1 MHTQNTL
8 SLLGGCSVSMN
19 DLEYIT
25 EKVFLLEAKDEVS
38 FYTFIYLSLNLN
50 TPFNFDF
57 NSGRV
62 TSTHEF

>member
-1 MHTQNTL
+1 M
-8 SLLGGCSVSMN
+8 SMN

-38 FYTFIYLSLNLN
+38 FYTFIYISLNLN
-50 TPFNFDF
+50 TPFNFDL